1 MPKYKITKLIT
12 LKVVYHIDGG
22 DAPMERDMDHTVYPN
37 EFDEFLGVV
46 NMQTIDVQ
54 LILED

>member
-1 MPKYKITKLIT
+1 MPKFIITKLIT
-12 LKVVYHIDGG
+12 VKVAYHIDGG
-22 DAPMERDMDHTVYPN
+22 DAPMDRDMDPTVYPD

-54 LILED
+54 IILED